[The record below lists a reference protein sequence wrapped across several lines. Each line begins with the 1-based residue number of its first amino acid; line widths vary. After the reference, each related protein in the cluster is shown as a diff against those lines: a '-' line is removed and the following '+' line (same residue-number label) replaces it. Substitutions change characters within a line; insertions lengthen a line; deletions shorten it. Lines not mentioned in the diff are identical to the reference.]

1 MMKLTPCVFAL
12 LLLPGCIAANNGSG
26 SGNQELSDRLAAL
39 EEANLDSRV
48 DVLESSDLAAR
59 VDSLEQE
66 DLAERLFALEEAGL
80 EGRLELLEGADL
92 DERLSVQEADLADLN
107 AAVAALDV
115 QGTDNAT
122 ALSSNTTA
130 LSNNAA
136 NITTLESDL
145 DALETQTWVIDA
157 DLTNLESEVA
167 SNVPVRTSLGYSDS
181 LSVASGWSF
190 SQMRS
195 IGSFTKYGTA
205 THVRLVWLSHAGG
218 NATQGSCHFQLRIDG
233 SAGSNGEGAIV
244 EGTGSAVPVT
254 VVQEYSGLS
263 MGSHLVS
270 LWVRRSGFGGTCFDN
285 IGDYSRMVYV
295 EEGPAN

>member
-1 MMKLTPCVFAL
+1 MKLTPCVFGL
-12 LLLPGCIAANNGSG
+12 LLLSGCIAANNGSG
-26 SGNQELSDRLAAL
+26 SGSQELSDRLAAL

-115 QGTDNAT
+115 QQTDNAT
-122 ALSSNTTA
+122 AISSNTTA
-130 LSNNAA
+130 LSNHAA
-136 NITTLESDL
+136 DITTLESEL
-145 DALETQTWVIDA
+145 DTLEAETWLIGS
-157 DLTNLESEVA
+157 DLTNLETEVA
-167 SNVPVRTSLGYSDS
+167 SNVPVRTSLVYNNY
-181 LSVASGWSF
+181 LSVASGSQF

-195 IGSFTKYGTA
+195 IGNFVKYGAA
-205 THVRLVWLSHAGG
+205 THVRLVWQSHAGG
-218 NATQGSCHFQLRIDG
+218 NTTQGSCNFQPRIDG
-233 SAGSNGEGAIV
+233 SAGSNDYGAIV
-244 EGTGSAVPVT
+244 EGNDTAVPVT

-263 MGSHLVS
+263 MGSHDVT
-270 LWVRRSGFGGTCFDN
+270 LWVRRTGFGGTCFDN
-285 IGDYSRMVYV
+285 PGNYPRRVYI